1 MTLADLTHPS
11 TTSYQG
17 GLVEG
22 REQLWHVPE
31 AYIPPEVLRFEIQL
45 RDPIDLGDGTFLRRK
60 RPLLVKVE
68 KTEDGLHS
76 SAPDI
81 RFDDLVEN
89 YAELISTTN
98 AMCALLWREYA
109 QADDKHLAEDARQLK
124 QRILHD
130 FEVI

>member
-1 MTLADLTHPS
+1 M
-11 TTSYQG
+11 
-17 GLVEG
+17 
-22 REQLWHVPE
+22 
-31 AYIPPEVLRFEIQL
+31 LRFEIEL

-60 RPLLVKVE
+60 LPLLVKVE

-76 SAPDI
+76 YAPDI
-81 RFDDLVEN
+81 SFDDLVAN

-98 AMCALLWREYA
+98 AMCALLWRKYA
-109 QADDKHLAEDARQLK
+109 LADDKYLAEDARQLK